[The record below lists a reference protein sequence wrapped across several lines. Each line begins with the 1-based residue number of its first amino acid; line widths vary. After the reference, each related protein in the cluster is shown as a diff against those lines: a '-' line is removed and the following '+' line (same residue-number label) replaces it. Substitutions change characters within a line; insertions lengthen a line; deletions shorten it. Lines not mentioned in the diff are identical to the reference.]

1 MIKQIF
7 TFISFCV
14 LSSALA
20 AFDIDGTKWPG
31 GKTEFYVSID
41 GTSPSGLLW
50 NTAFTGAMQDWTD
63 ATRFNFTAFN
73 EFEDP
78 CRFDSR
84 NGVGFTS
91 DVCGSAFGE
100 NTLAVTLTRFSSQIL
115 GPPAIIRSDIVIND
129 SVRYD
134 IFDGRLVQFGIPFGS
149 IDFRRV
155 ALHELGHAIGLD
167 HESSVPAMMAPN
179 ISNIDSLQAD
189 DILGANT
196 LYGGLDN
203 CEITPLSFGTTSNA
217 LNGSDC
223 TVIDLTV
230 GSNDTS
236 FIDVYRFD
244 LDAPTTVTFEMESTA
259 LDSVLILATADLT
272 YLDFD
277 DKTSGLCS
285 SSLSTNLPRG
295 SYFLLGNTF
304 VEPPKTECGNTGA
317 YVLEASFNSST
328 QGDLGSTV
336 SLLGGVS
343 SGSFSGGISADNG
356 LSFGNKFPSSSSL
369 DIDASVSVDALHAG
383 QAGFL
388 VVAAIFDDQ
397 TLFLNAQG
405 DFENAPAVGFTR
417 AASKTL
423 AQTESL
429 SIAQDLVPAN
439 LGIDNIEVNFWIGYG
454 LESQPSEIFF
464 HQQPLNLVVTP

>member
-1 MIKQIF
+1 M
-7 TFISFCV
+7 
-14 LSSALA
+14 SSSLA

-31 GKTEFYVSID
+31 GKTDFYVSID

-50 NTAFTGAMQDWTD
+50 NTAFIGAMQDWTN

-73 EFEDP
+73 ELEDP

-100 NTLAVTLTRFSSQIL
+100 NTLAVTLTRFTSQVL

-167 HESSVPAMMAPN
+167 HESAAPAIMAPN

-203 CEITPLSFGTTSNA
+203 CKITPLVFGTTRNA
-217 LNGSDC
+217 LDESDC

-230 GSNDTS
+230 GSTDTS

-244 LDAPTTVTFEMESTA
+244 LDAPTTVSFAMESTA
-259 LDSVLILATADLT
+259 LDSVLILATTDLT

-285 SSLSTNLPRG
+285 SSLTTNLPRG

-304 VEPPKTECGNTGA
+304 VEPPKTECGNTGS
-317 YVLEASFNSST
+317 YVLEASFSSAT
-328 QGDLGSTV
+328 QANLGSTV
-336 SLLGGVS
+336 SLLGAAS
-343 SGSFSGGISADNG
+343 SGSFSGGISADGG
-356 LSFGNKFPSSSSL
+356 LSFGNKFTSTSTL
-369 DIDASVSVDALHAG
+369 DIDVSIGIDSLHVG

-388 VVAAIFDDQ
+388 VAAALIDDQ
-397 TLFLNAQG
+397 VLFLNSQG
-405 DFENAPAVGFTR
+405 DFETAPPAGFV
-417 AASKTL
+417 AAKSKTL
-423 AQTESL
+423 SDIENL
-429 SIAQDLVPAN
+429 SVVSDLIPAN

-454 LESQPSEIFF
+454 LNSEPNEIFF